1 MASDATYERLKSMIY
16 RRQLD
21 AGQRLV
27 ERDLAGE
34 LGVSRIPLREGMV
47 RLESEGLI
55 RSIPHSSSFVA
66 PIEPRDLLE
75 IYSMRLWLEPPATR
89 LATVKGS
96 PKLIRQL
103 VELRDKMVR
112 SLEAREYSRGDEY
125 DYRFHFTIIEAAGHS
140 RLLRA
145 YEAAHIRI
153 VGFYTDF
160 LAQKSVDTG
169 RLLREHQQIIRAIEQ
184 GDADHAERVAREH
197 VQRSVAYL
205 EHKFGLS
212 LESPDDAVAE

>member
-34 LGVSRIPLREGMV
+34 LGVSRIPLREGLV

-55 RSIPHSSSFVA
+55 RSIPHSASFVA

-89 LATVKGS
+89 LATAKR
-96 PKLIRQL
+96 PAKLVRQL
-103 VELRDKMVR
+103 GELCDKMIR
-112 SLEAREYSRGDEY
+112 ALEAREYSRSDEY
-125 DYRFHFTIIEAAGHS
+125 DYRFHFAIVEASGHS

-145 YEAAHIRI
+145 YKAAHIRI

-160 LAQKSVDTG
+160 LAQKAVDTG
-169 RLLREHQQIIRAIEQ
+169 RLLREHRQIIRAIAQ
-184 GDADHAERVAREH
+184 GDPGQAEEVAREH
-197 VQRSVAYL
+197 VQRSIVYL
-205 EHKFGLS
+205 EQKFGMTLDAP
-212 LESPDDAVAE
+212 EDDVVE

>member
-1 MASDATYERLKSMIY
+1 MSSDATYERLKSMIY

-55 RSIPHSSSFVA
+55 RSIPHRSSFVA
-66 PIEPRDLLE
+66 PVEPRDLLE

-89 LATVKGS
+89 LATVKK
-96 PKLIRQL
+96 PAKLVRQL
-103 VELRDKMVR
+103 GELRDKMIR
-112 SLEAREYSRGDEY
+112 ALDAREYSRSDEY
-125 DYRFHFTIIEAAGHS
+125 DYRFHVAIVEAAGHS

-160 LAQKSVDTG
+160 LAQKAVDTG
-169 RLLREHQQIIRAIEQ
+169 RLMREHQQIIRAIEQ
-184 GDADHAERVAREH
+184 GDPDQSERVAREH
-197 VQRSVAYL
+197 VKRSIVSL
-205 EHKFGLS
+205 EQKFALS
-212 LESPDDAVAE
+212 LESAENAGAE